1 MAEDSGD
8 NSEVWEPLSSVD
20 YFMLGLVGTFQ
31 MAALLVCAHLIW
43 YRRWPPYV
51 TKNVNIVV
59 ITIISGVLWTVTKAI
74 EAGFVR
80 RRVGDVLAACD
91 FE

>member
-1 MAEDSGD
+1 MAEDSGE
-8 NSEVWEPLSSVD
+8 NTTAWEPLSSVD

-31 MAALLVCAHLIW
+31 AAALLVCAHLIW

-59 ITIISGVLWTVTKAI
+59 IT
-74 EAGFVR
+74 VR
-80 RRVGDVLAACD
+80 QQ
-91 FE
+91 